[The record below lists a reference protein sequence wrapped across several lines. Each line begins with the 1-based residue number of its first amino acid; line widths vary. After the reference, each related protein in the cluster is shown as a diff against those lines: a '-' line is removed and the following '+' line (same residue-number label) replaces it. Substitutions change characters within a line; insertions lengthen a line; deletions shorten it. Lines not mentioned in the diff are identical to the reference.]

1 MSCLKVR
8 SVISDFC
15 PNYDL
20 IINYVDNDM
29 LTQDIIN
36 EYRAFLTSNNNILEI
51 EWFDYILGIYIKDNK
66 FNSFVHQN
74 YIEYNNKFIMI
85 LDMLKYLYK
94 RYRDLKDE
102 DVKITKWL

>member
-1 MSCLKVR
+1 M
-8 SVISDFC
+8 
-15 PNYDL
+15 
-20 IINYVDNDM
+20 INKNNTATPITPIFDV
-29 LTQDIIN
+29 T
-36 EYRAFLTSNNNILEI
+36 LTSNNNILEI